1 MTLPFPAA
9 GLRATLTAALLATLS
24 TTSQAVVTATPNA
37 VDLGTIEVGQ
47 TGTARFTL
55 GNVGTPV
62 ETWFSVGPG
71 PNQSGD
77 YNASWGNPG
86 GCAFPTADSCVFEIR
101 LTPNAPGPLV
111 GSMAFGVVGRAD
123 PVVVTYT
130 ATAVPAG
137 TAPVAVPTMGAVG
150 LGALSLVLG
159 AAGWVAA
166 RRRQR
171 QG

>member
-1 MTLPFPAA
+1 MVQ
-9 GLRATLTAALLATLS
+9 R
-24 TTSQAVVTATPNA
+24 
-37 VDLGTIEVGQ
+37 
-47 TGTARFTL
+47 
-55 GNVGTPV
+55 
-62 ETWFSVGPG
+62 WPG

-86 GCAFPTADSCVFEIR
+86 GCTFPTADSCVFEIR

-111 GSMAFGVVGRAD
+111 GTMAFGVVGRAD

-137 TAPVAVPTMGAVG
+137 TAPVAAGTAPVAVPTMGAVG
-150 LGALSLVLG
+150 LGALSLALG